1 MFKNDVMLKPVS
13 YRSIL
18 IAVYLLG
25 AGCASAELKELSVD
39 ANNETSYQLLLLDVL
54 LSDGSDSASLIK
66 KLNKELGRYDL
77 VLINQPSDEITPG
90 NTNKPS
96 AILKIDEI
104 NRRLEPGTHR
114 RTYGRTS
121 LTQQRGR
128 KHHEK
133 PVISLQV
140 MLIDF
145 ESKQTLFQ
153 AEYETMGPWH
163 ADSSTVVA
171 ALAKPVCE
179 QLADKNLI
187 ALQ

>member
-1 MFKNDVMLKPVS
+1 MFPPFF
-13 YRSIL
+13 YRSL
-18 IAVYLLG
+18 LLG
-25 AGCASAELKELSVD
+25 MYTLIAGCASAELKQLSVD
-39 ANNETSYQLLLLDVL
+39 TNYNANYQVLQLDVV
-54 LSDGSDSASLIK
+54 LSNDSDSTSLIN
-66 KLNKELGRYDL
+66 KLTKELSRYDL
-77 VLINQPSDEITPG
+77 VLINQPIDEISAGYT
-90 NTNKPS
+90 KEPS

-104 NRRLEPGTHR
+104 DRRLEPGTHHQ
-114 RTYGRTS
+114 TYGRTS

-171 ALAKPVCE
+171 ALAKPVCK